1 MCPASSCCTSV
12 ESRQRHPTPCLC
24 EGSARILLI
33 FFIRGMYNIIS
44 SSVHLDQMEYRR
56 YSGANAMGLRSMS
69 TKRIPGLVISEA
81 DYELLRSFA
90 HDQRINGVSEAV
102 RHLIR
107 LSPHLQAYAERKGL
121 QVEFEVRQWGGARRG
136 RKNG

>member
-1 MCPASSCCTSV
+1 
-12 ESRQRHPTPCLC
+12 
-24 EGSARILLI
+24 
-33 FFIRGMYNIIS
+33 
-44 SSVHLDQMEYRR
+44 
-56 YSGANAMGLRSMS
+56 MS

-107 LSPHLQAYAERKGL
+107 LSPHLQAYAQTKLLR
-121 QVEFEVRQWGGARRG
+121 VEFTAREWGGARRG
-136 RKNG
+136 KKNGDGH